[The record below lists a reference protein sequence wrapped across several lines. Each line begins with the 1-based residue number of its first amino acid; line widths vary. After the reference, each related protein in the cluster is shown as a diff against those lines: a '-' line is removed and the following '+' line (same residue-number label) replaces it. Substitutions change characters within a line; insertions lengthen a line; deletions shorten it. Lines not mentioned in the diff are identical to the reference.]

1 MKNILVI
8 GKNSFLSKALNFIN
22 KGNFYSHK
30 DLKKIKFENYDKLV
44 LISMPPKYFVKKE
57 KNFFFEK
64 KILKKFFNKEIHYI
78 SSSKLYPMKIKCSE
92 KIKKLNFKL
101 PYTYN
106 KYMIER
112 LVKNHTRKFFIYRL
126 SNVFLK
132 NSYSQNT
139 FFDLLY
145 KNYDRYKKIDFNI
158 SLKSQ
163 KDFISINSLKLI
175 FKLMLDN
182 RVEYGLYN
190 IGAEKGLDMRKVI
203 TFFLGKRAF
212 QNAKIIKTG
221 KKIISQTLDIS
232 KITNLLKINKKNII
246 KETIKELK
254 K

>member
-1 MKNILVI
+1 
-8 GKNSFLSKALNFIN
+8 
-22 KGNFYSHK
+22 
-30 DLKKIKFENYDKLV
+30 
-44 LISMPPKYFVKKE
+44 
-57 KNFFFEK
+57 
-64 KILKKFFNKEIHYI
+64 
-78 SSSKLYPMKIKCSE
+78 MKIKCSE
-92 KIKKLNFKL
+92 KIKKLNIKL

-112 LVKNHTRKFFIYRL
+112 LVKKHTRKFFIYRL

-145 KNYDRYKKIDFNI
+145 KNYNSYNKIEFNI

-182 RVEYGLYN
+182 RKEYGLYN

-221 KKIISQTLDIS
+221 NKIISQTLDIS